1 VTLERFCMFETAP
14 RASFVLSGFHTVRNI
29 AVRFEK
35 VFTVRNR
42 VPPRRFKKTEKN
54 RRASYFIFINQ
65 AFTRRQP
72 QVPGAVGDPG
82 LS

>member
-42 VPPRRFKKTEKN
+42 VPPRRFKKN
-54 RRASYFIFINQ
+54 RKKTGGPHTSF
-65 AFTRRQP
+65 
-72 QVPGAVGDPG
+72 
-82 LS
+82 L